1 MHKRLLQR
9 VLTLQKEID
18 DITSMIKKINIG
30 IQQFDEMGKAHNI
43 DMRNDERRVALLRAR
58 IAKQAEL
65 AKRKEEM
72 NHLQLIIN
80 KSKGATVKVIHTVYP
95 GVEVAI
101 NDAKIRIPSA
111 NKGVEFILRN
121 EKVAMVALMD

>member
-1 MHKRLLQR
+1 
-9 VLTLQKEID
+9 
-18 DITSMIKKINIG
+18 
-30 IQQFDEMGKAHNI
+30 
-43 DMRNDERRVALLRAR
+43 
-58 IAKQAEL
+58 
-65 AKRKEEM
+65 M
-72 NHLQLIIN
+72 NHLQFIID